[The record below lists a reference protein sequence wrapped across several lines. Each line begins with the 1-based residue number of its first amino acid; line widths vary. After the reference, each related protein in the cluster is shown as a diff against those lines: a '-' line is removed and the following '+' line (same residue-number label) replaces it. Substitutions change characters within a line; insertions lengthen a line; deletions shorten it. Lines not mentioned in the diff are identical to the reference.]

1 MTHATCPLSKRS
13 KEGISAFWRSGTV
26 TAKKGKMLPAFC
38 YDAAGLK
45 MRTPDPPSGHGNKVD
60 HQEHRDQL
68 PHCEAATVRT

>member
-1 MTHATCPLSKRS
+1 
-13 KEGISAFWRSGTV
+13 
-26 TAKKGKMLPAFC
+26 MLPAFC